1 MAVYDSLC
9 LMRRGSGVVRKF
21 RDFGLL
27 WSWGSCPTKSTIS
40 IPTTYLGS
48 SRPWRNVLSGMTMM
62 KQTLGPRVHILFNI
76 ITDIEVP
83 IFYLHVS
90 KKSAGDILNLVGS
103 HHRLSCQGKLYRRC
117 YMI

>member
-9 LMRRGSGVVRKF
+9 LMKRGSGVVRK
-21 RDFGLL
+21 FGLL
-27 WSWGSCPTKSTIS
+27 WSWGSCPTKSIDEQ
-40 IPTTYLGS
+40 IPIPTYLGS

-62 KQTLGPRVHILFNI
+62 KQTLGPGVHILFNT

-103 HHRLSCQGKLYRRC
+103 HH
-117 YMI
+117 